1 MRGATERLGL
11 QLTASPA
18 RRAATLP
25 SVNSERLIPE
35 ASRIWL
41 SSALRA
47 SRMRSL
53 PARSTK
59 LTCGASHATSGVK

>member
-1 MRGATERLGL
+1 
-11 QLTASPA
+11 
-18 RRAATLP
+18 
-25 SVNSERLIPE
+25 LIPE

-59 LTCGASHATSGVK
+59 LTCGAPHAASGVQSGAMTLC